1 MRRIL
6 LAVFVLSVYR
16 RWDGCAYPTS
26 AESATDGECRVAVQ
40 QFRSVGLYDTPTSR
54 IDQGDNLKVCQ
65 SKKSCCNA
73 ATEARLID
81 MVDSEYKRHLAVQ
94 AGYVYDLLNSTA
106 HHLQEHM
113 THMIRKSKSK
123 TVRVL
128 ADVYAS
134 IEGPAVGPLDA
145 FYGRLSRYVH
155 EDPETTPASSLED
168 AASRLFT
175 DLFPI
180 VYRTV
185 AVAADRPDGGASE
198 FDEDYVQCL
207 AGKALDVK
215 PFGDVPYTLAK
226 DISRTFSATNVL
238 VHALRYGGQLV
249 DEEHSRSW
257 LGYGNRE
264 QCSAALTK
272 MRQCSWCDGKDAK
285 PCHGLCVNVIRGCL
299 ARETAHLDAPWTG
312 YYEAVD
318 RLVSAINNGQSS
330 VCLEDLLRSLHSR
343 ISEAIMYA
351 MNHASDIQNNVKY
364 FCGPAKWNP
373 RAPAT
378 VSSVKTPE
386 SQEVWN
392 VEEEDLSTALLTSK
406 LTKFSDPETAVR
418 VRGLFSDMA
427 QSMCTNYTT
436 TDCWNGRT
444 VGEYT
449 DNVVGP
455 LLSAQMYNPEFDW
468 TSSINT
474 QDNKVAEV
482 IDKLRHIR
490 QTVLN
495 QLSTSP
501 QSDSF
506 MADEAEG
513 SGEGSGAGR
522 RGNPGWDDDD
532 DNVDYSSGE
541 GSGDNPIT
549 TQVPGVDDPQYKST
563 NKSVPNSGS
572 DETINSNNPS
582 GAAPSTRLH
591 APLLITVCL
600 MVIPVLQQLQTR
612 INF

>member
-1 MRRIL
+1 
-6 LAVFVLSVYR
+6 
-16 RWDGCAYPTS
+16 
-26 AESATDGECRVAVQ
+26 
-40 QFRSVGLYDTPTSR
+40 
-54 IDQGDNLKVCQ
+54 
-65 SKKSCCNA
+65 
-73 ATEARLID
+73 
-81 MVDSEYKRHLAVQ
+81 
-94 AGYVYDLLNSTA
+94 
-106 HHLQEHM
+106 
-113 THMIRKSKSK
+113 
-123 TVRVL
+123 
-128 ADVYAS
+128 
-134 IEGPAVGPLDA
+134 
-145 FYGRLSRYVH
+145 
-155 EDPETTPASSLED
+155 
-168 AASRLFT
+168 
-175 DLFPI
+175 
-180 VYRTV
+180 
-185 AVAADRPDGGASE
+185 
-198 FDEDYVQCL
+198 
-207 AGKALDVK
+207 
-215 PFGDVPYTLAK
+215 
-226 DISRTFSATNVL
+226 
-238 VHALRYGGQLV
+238 
-249 DEEHSRSW
+249 
-257 LGYGNRE
+257 
-264 QCSAALTK
+264 
-272 MRQCSWCDGKDAK
+272 
-285 PCHGLCVNVIRGCL
+285 
-299 ARETAHLDAPWTG
+299 
-312 YYEAVD
+312 
-318 RLVSAINNGQSS
+318 
-330 VCLEDLLRSLHSR
+330 
-343 ISEAIMYA
+343 
-351 MNHASDIQNNVKY
+351 VKY

-373 RAPAT
+373 RATAT

-495 QLSTSP
+495 QLSSSP

-513 SGEGSGAGR
+513 SGEGSGTGR
-522 RGNPGWDDDD
+522 GGNPGWDDDD
-532 DNVDYSSGE
+532 DNADYSSGE

-549 TQVPGVDDPQYKST
+549 TQVPGVDNPQYKST
-563 NKSVPNSGS
+563 NKSIPNSGS